1 MILNIIYA
9 ILSVGVLVGIKL
21 MSNVKRAALG
31 NLLSALCM
39 VLAVGVTMYTQK
51 LFFNGFVWASLAAGA
66 VIGLWLI
73 AKVKMI
79 SMPQTVA
86 LLNGLGGAASAVA
99 AWLTVNG
106 FAATGFAGEAHPTLL
121 FSLVSALFALAIGAL
136 TFSGSLIAA
145 GKLNKN
151 IPQKQVVLPL
161 HQLITGLL
169 ALGIVA
175 LIAVSLFSS
184 AGTMIP
190 QISAGVALL
199 SLLFGVVFAIRVG
212 GADMPITISLLNSTS
227 GLAAAVAGLAISDI
241 LLISIGGIVGASGL
255 ILTQIMCRAMN
266 RKLSSIIFAKAAAKA
281 PADNASESV
290 ASSEKAPAKEAEKTA
305 SNASPSEVGNWISA
319 AKNIIIIPGYGMALS
334 QAQSQIKALTEKLE
348 AAGKNV
354 RFAIHPVA
362 GRMPGHMNVL
372 LAEVDIP
379 YDKLFEMDAINDDF
393 AKSDVTIVVGASDVI
408 NPAASTLPNTPISGM
423 PVLKASESPRLIICN
438 FDLKPGYAGVANP
451 LYEPAENIMLFLG
464 DAKESLAKILSSF

>member
-31 NLLSALCM
+31 NLLSAVCM

-121 FSLVSALFALAIGAL
+121 FSLVSALFALAIGAV

-161 HQLITGLL
+161 HQLITGLV
-169 ALGIVA
+169 ALGIFA
-175 LIAVSLFSS
+175 LIAVSPFSS

-334 QAQSQIKALTEKLE
+334 QAQISYLVSQ
-348 AAGKNV
+348 N
-354 RFAIHPVA
+354 
-362 GRMPGHMNVL
+362 
-372 LAEVDIP
+372 
-379 YDKLFEMDAINDDF
+379 
-393 AKSDVTIVVGASDVI
+393 
-408 NPAASTLPNTPISGM
+408 
-423 PVLKASESPRLIICN
+423 
-438 FDLKPGYAGVANP
+438 
-451 LYEPAENIMLFLG
+451 
-464 DAKESLAKILSSF
+464 

>member
-106 FAATGFAGEAHPTLL
+106 FAATGFAGEAHLTLL

-290 ASSEKAPAKEAEKTA
+290 ASEQSPAKEAEKTA
-305 SNASPSEVGNWISA
+305 SNALPSEVGNWISA

>member
-1 MILNIIYA
+1 M
-9 ILSVGVLVGIKL
+9 
-21 MSNVKRAALG
+21 
-31 NLLSALCM
+31 
-39 VLAVGVTMYTQK
+39 
-51 LFFNGFVWASLAAGA
+51 
-66 VIGLWLI
+66 
-73 AKVKMI
+73 
-79 SMPQTVA
+79 
-86 LLNGLGGAASAVA
+86 
-99 AWLTVNG
+99 
-106 FAATGFAGEAHPTLL
+106 
-121 FSLVSALFALAIGAL
+121 
-136 TFSGSLIAA
+136 
-145 GKLNKN
+145 
-151 IPQKQVVLPL
+151 LPL

-169 ALGIVA
+169 ALGILA
-175 LIAVSLFSS
+175 LIAVSPFSS
-184 AGTMIP
+184 VGTMIP

-290 ASSEKAPAKEAEKTA
+290 ASSEKAPVKEAEKTA

>member
-1 MILNIIYA
+1 
-9 ILSVGVLVGIKL
+9 
-21 MSNVKRAALG
+21 
-31 NLLSALCM
+31 
-39 VLAVGVTMYTQK
+39 
-51 LFFNGFVWASLAAGA
+51 
-66 VIGLWLI
+66 
-73 AKVKMI
+73 VKMI

-169 ALGIVA
+169 ALGILA
-175 LIAVSLFSS
+175 LIAVSPFSS
-184 AGTMIP
+184 VGTMIP

-281 PADNASESV
+281 PADNASESE
-290 ASSEKAPAKEAEKTA
+290 ASEQSPAKEAEKTA

>member
-1 MILNIIYA
+1 M
-9 ILSVGVLVGIKL
+9 GI
-21 MSNVKRAALG
+21 A
-31 NLLSALCM
+31 
-39 VLAVGVTMYTQK
+39 
-51 LFFNGFVWASLAAGA
+51 AAGA

-290 ASSEKAPAKEAEKTA
+290 ASEQSPAKEAEKTA

>member
-51 LFFNGFVWASLAAGA
+51 VFFNGFVWASLAAGA
-66 VIGLWLI
+66 LIGLWLI

-99 AWLTVNG
+99 AWLTVND
-106 FAATGFAGEAHPTLL
+106 FAAAGVQSQPTVL
-121 FSLVSALFALAIGAL
+121 FSLVSALFALAIGAV

-161 HQLITGLL
+161 HQLITGLV

-199 SLLFGVVFAIRVG
+199 SLLFGVIFAIRVG

-255 ILTQIMCRAMN
+255 ILTQIMCRAIN

-281 PADNASESV
+281 PADNASKSV